1 MTIHDLEL
9 DPDPAAAR
17 TQLEQASRERPVVV
31 FKHSPICPVSDR
43 ALRQFRRVLGALPEA
58 GELGVAHL
66 DVIAERALARGLTA
80 ELGVEHQLRGVE
92 FPGFRNQREHDVE
105 RASRRGLEQRARL
118 DLEQPLAFQRD
129 AQSAPAHRRILFAF
143 AVVMAVGMCAV
154 DEAL

>member
-43 ALRQFRRVLGALPEA
+43 ALRQFRRFLGALPEA

-66 DVIAERALARGLTA
+66 DVIAQRALARGLTA
-80 ELGVEHQLRGVE
+80 ELGVEHQSPQALWFEGGALVW
-92 FPGFRNQREHDVE
+92 HDSHGALTAE
-105 RASRRGLEQRARL
+105 RFARALEGR
-118 DLEQPLAFQRD
+118 
-129 AQSAPAHRRILFAF
+129 
-143 AVVMAVGMCAV
+143 
-154 DEAL
+154 